1 MSLPCEVAV
10 KCLLPP
16 VRAALAEILK
26 TKHHLTQMEAAKR
39 LGVSQPAISLYV
51 KKIRGKALNI
61 KEDLEIMKIIE
72 ELADALARGDLAHK
86 DYIQI
91 FCEICKKIRSKGLL
105 CQIHKNFEPILI
117 DEGCKL
123 CLDTNI

>member
-1 MSLPCEVAV
+1 LSHHPIFEQSITRGWGVLQ
-10 KCLLPP
+10 
-16 VRAALAEILK
+16 ALAEILK
-26 TKHHLTQMEAAKR
+26 KHHLTQMEAAKR

-61 KEDLEIMKIIE
+61 KEDQEIMKIIE